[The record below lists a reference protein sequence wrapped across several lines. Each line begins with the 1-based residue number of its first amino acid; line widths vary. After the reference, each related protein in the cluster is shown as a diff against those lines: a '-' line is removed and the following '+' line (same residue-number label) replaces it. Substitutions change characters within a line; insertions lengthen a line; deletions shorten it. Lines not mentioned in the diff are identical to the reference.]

1 VILISYQS
9 EVVFEGELVKLMIGM
24 ANLKYYDQ
32 QVITTLA
39 FQLRSDLETTSKED
53 VVFCFFALAKS
64 GIRELGL
71 VLDLLEYFLSGLN
84 FDTQI

>member
-1 VILISYQS
+1 MILISYQS